1 MVPPDEEKVCP
12 TVGRPPKRCGR
23 NCGRHS
29 VVSRW
34 GRLERMV
41 SDPIELEGKRGQLL
55 ARLSEL
61 RQAVADLS
69 DEYAGLPE
77 SGLIIDTVGAGAL
90 TTPGYC
96 VAGARE
102 VLQEALIELDAAS
115 DAMERAAQ
123 YTARLRGVVFD

>member
-1 MVPPDEEKVCP
+1 MA
-12 TVGRPPKRCGR
+12 
-23 NCGRHS
+23 
-29 VVSRW
+29 
-34 GRLERMV
+34 
-41 SDPIELEGKRGQLL
+41 DPIELESRRGQLL
-55 ARLSEL
+55 AQMGELRRAVAELSEG
-61 RQAVADLS
+61 
-69 DEYAGLPE
+69 YAALPE

-102 VLQEALIELDAAS
+102 VLEEVLIELDAAQ

>member
-1 MVPPDEEKVCP
+1 MAK
-12 TVGRPPKRCGR
+12 
-23 NCGRHS
+23 
-29 VVSRW
+29 
-34 GRLERMV
+34 
-41 SDPIELEGKRGQLL
+41 DPIELEGERGQLL
-55 ARLSEL
+55 AQLGEL
-61 RQAVADLS
+61 RRAVAELS
-69 DEYAGLPE
+69 DGCAVLPE

-102 VLQEALIELDAAS
+102 VLDEVLIELDAAS

>member
-1 MVPPDEEKVCP
+1 MAK
-12 TVGRPPKRCGR
+12 
-23 NCGRHS
+23 
-29 VVSRW
+29 
-34 GRLERMV
+34 
-41 SDPIELEGKRGQLL
+41 DPIELEGERGQLL
-55 ARLSEL
+55 AQLGEL
-61 RQAVADLS
+61 RRAVAELS
-69 DEYAGLPE
+69 DGYAVLPE

-102 VLQEALIELDAAS
+102 VLDEVLIELDAAS

>member
-1 MVPPDEEKVCP
+1 MEC
-12 TVGRPPKRCGR
+12 TVA
-23 NCGRHS
+23 
-29 VVSRW
+29 
-34 GRLERMV
+34 
-41 SDPIELEGKRGQLL
+41 DPIELESRRGQLL
-55 ARLSEL
+55 AQMGELRRAVAELSEG
-61 RQAVADLS
+61 
-69 DEYAGLPE
+69 YAALPE

-102 VLQEALIELDAAS
+102 VLEEVLIELDAAQ